1 LKLSAFFFLIYLF
14 AISGFYWE
22 ISAQSL
28 QPKDNKQY
36 QQESGYPFT
45 IQYLTDEYGAHYQ
58 NWAVYQDKKGLMYFG
73 NGDGVLVYDG
83 INWELI
89 TLPNQSSVLALTLDK
104 NGKMYVGAVGE
115 IGYLEANSIGQLTY
129 VSLLPFLKKD
139 DQNFTRVYT
148 AYATPQG
155 IYFQT
160 PEVLLRWIG
169 ERFEVWKAGE
179 NKFTKAFWVNN
190 TLLVKVNND
199 GLLQL
204 KNNELNLLPNSRFF
218 SDKTISAILPYDKQR
233 LLIGTLN
240 QGLFLYDGFNAIP
253 FAFEVNNLLKE
264 NKIYCGILLNDSSFA
279 FGTLQAG
286 LIIIDKMGK
295 QCLIF
300 NSESKLTSPMI
311 FSLYQD
317 KSGIIWAGLNDGVA
331 KIEYPSPFSEFGSDA
346 QLKGS
351 VEALI
356 RYQNKIYVGT
366 DRGLFYLDNRKPGQP
381 VFHLVKG
388 VNQKVWFLSLFE
400 NSLLI
405 GSDAGVYQLNGNSLS
420 LINNFKTY
428 TIHRSKLDTNRVFI
442 GNTDGIRFI
451 YYKDSHWK
459 NEGKIPRVL
468 GSVHEIHETSSGI
481 LWLATNVNF
490 MWKVSFEEGIE
501 KPKVIQYGISKGLPD
516 DVGHLYLFEDQ
527 LLYVCIL
534 NSYDTYRYDQSTDT
548 FMLDHTLNKIS
559 GINDKELWIR
569 SIDASGNVWFDV
581 IEDGETKAKMIAW
594 EQSEG
599 KYIIENLQEARI
611 LNSIGR
617 KILYEKENHAAWFGI
632 KKGVIKHDLQL
643 REKQDINFT
652 TLVRKITYMS
662 DSILFAGVKP
672 GDVNKLIQPLIPLNN
687 NKFRFQYS
695 ALSFHGEKDNQY
707 QCYLEGFEKDWSSWS
722 SETQRDYTN
731 LSEGTYIFHVRGKDI
746 YGNISKEDHYAFLIS
761 PPWQRTWWAYLLY
774 GLATLGVV
782 LLIVQWRSNRLTH
795 EKEVLENIVEER
807 THQLAEQA
815 EKLKEMDQQKSRF
828 FANISHEFRTPL
840 TLIKGP
846 VEQSLQIPNESI
858 SNEDKI
864 MIRNN
869 TNRLLRLVNQ
879 LLDLSKIDA
888 HSLELNLVKGDIFEF
903 LRTIGSA
910 FSSHADQRKINYN
923 VHVPGDKLFV
933 LFDHD
938 KLEKIIYNILSNA
951 FKFTSDRGEI
961 TLKTHILNQS
971 VESNLLIIE
980 IIDTGIG
987 ISTEQQQFI
996 YDRFYQ
1002 TDNSLT
1008 REHEGSGIG
1017 LALTKELLN
1026 LMNGEIEV
1034 ESGSGIGSGFTIKLP
1049 IQILPDFSDKTKDKI
1064 IKNVGKSAYKPDQIS
1079 DVQANPEE
1087 SDESNS
1093 DIPIVL
1099 VVEDNPDMRNFIKK
1113 QLINHY
1119 KIIEASHGKEGLEI
1133 AKKEIPDLIVTDLMM
1148 PQMDGMTLCK
1158 KLKTNENTNHIPV
1171 IMLTAKAGQEQKIEG
1186 LETGADSY
1194 LTKPFDRKELQVLV
1208 KNLITQ
1214 RKQLREKFGRAVLLE
1229 PKLIPVSS
1237 LDEQFLQKVMK
1248 YLDDNLSDAGFGVP
1262 EMQDKLAMSNTQLH
1276 RKMKAI
1282 TNEAP
1287 GEFMRNYRLKRA
1299 AQILLQ
1305 KGENVTQVAYAV
1317 GFNNL
1322 SYFAKCFKELH
1333 GVPPSEYFEKS
1344 KNSPSESE

>member
-1 LKLSAFFFLIYLF
+1 MKACTLF
-14 AISGFYWE
+14 TIICLFSVSVISSFSSELYAQTTISGG
-22 ISAQSL
+22 IKS
-28 QPKDNKQY
+28 Y
-36 QQESGYPFT
+36 QTSERGFPFT
-45 IQYLTDEYGAHYQ
+45 VQYLTDEYNAHYQ
-58 NWAVYQDKKGLMYFG
+58 NWAVSQDKKGLMYFG
-73 NGDGVLVYDG
+73 NGDGVLDYDG
-83 INWELI
+83 TNWELI

-104 NGKMYVGAVGE
+104 NGRMYVGAVGE
-115 IGYLEANSIGQLTY
+115 IGYLEPDSIGRLTY
-129 VSLLPFLKKD
+129 ITLLPFLKKD
-139 DQNFTRVYT
+139 DRNFTRVYS
-148 AYATPQG
+148 AYAAPEG

-160 PEVLLRWIG
+160 PEALFLWTG
-169 ERFEVWKAGE
+169 KKFEVWSAGE

-190 TLLVKVNND
+190 TLLVKVNNG

-204 KNNELNLLPNSRFF
+204 KNDKLKLFPNSRYF

-240 QGLFLYDGFNAIP
+240 QGLFLYDGVSAIP
-253 FAFEVNNLLKE
+253 FISEVNDLLKE
-264 NKIYCGILLNDSSFA
+264 NKIYCGILLSDSSFA

-286 LIIIDKMGK
+286 LIIIDKTGK
-295 QCLIF
+295 QRLIF

-356 RYQNKIYVGT
+356 RYQDKIYVGT
-366 DRGLFYLDNRKPGQP
+366 DRGLFYLDNSKSGHP
-381 VFHLVKG
+381 VFHLVKEA
-388 VNQKVWFLSLFE
+388 NQKVWFLSLFE

-405 GSDAGVYQLNGNSLS
+405 GTDAGVYQLEGNNLK

-428 TIHRSKLDTNRVFI
+428 TIHKSKLDPKRVFI
-442 GNTDGIRFI
+442 GNTDGIRSI
-451 YYKDSHWK
+451 YYKDSRWK
-459 NEGKIPRVL
+459 NEGKIPAVN
-468 GSVHEIHETSSGI
+468 GSVHEIHETSPGV

-490 MWKVSFEEGIE
+490 IWKISFEDGIV
-501 KPKVIQYGISKGLPD
+501 KPKVVQYGISKGLPD
-516 DVGHLYLFEDQ
+516 DVGHLYVFEDQ

-534 NSYDTYRYDQSTDT
+534 NSYDTYSYDQSTDT
-548 FMLDHTLNKIS
+548 FLLDHTINKIS
-559 GINDKELWIR
+559 SINDKELWIR
-569 SIDASGNVWFDV
+569 AIDISGNVWFDL
-581 IEDGETKAKMIAW
+581 IEGGDTKAKMIAW
-594 EQSEG
+594 KQGKG
-599 KYIIENLQEARI
+599 KYIVENLQEARI

-617 KILYEKENHAAWFGI
+617 KILYEKENHTAWFGI
-632 KKGVIKHDLQL
+632 KKGVINHDLQL
-643 REKQDINFT
+643 REKQDVNFT
-652 TLVRKITYMS
+652 TLVRKITYKG

-672 GDVNKLIQPLIPLNN
+672 GDINKLIQPLIPFNN

-731 LSEGTYIFHVRGKDI
+731 LSEGNYVFHVRGKDI
-746 YGNISKEDHYAFLIS
+746 YGNISKEDKYAFIIL

-774 GLATLGVV
+774 GLATLGAV
-782 LLIVQWRSNRLTH
+782 LLIVQWRSNRLKR

-807 THQLAEQA
+807 TSQLAGQTHQLAEQA

-846 VEQSLQIPNESI
+846 VEQSLQTPDETI
-858 SNEDKI
+858 SKEDKI

-879 LLDLSKIDA
+879 LLDLSKLDA
-888 HSLELNLVKGDIFEF
+888 HSLEFNPVTGDIFEF

-923 VHVPGDKLFV
+923 VHVSGDKLFV

-938 KLEKIIYNILSNA
+938 KLEKIVYNILSNA
-951 FKFTSDRGEI
+951 FKFTPDKGEI
-961 TLKTHILNQS
+961 TLKAYIAKENS
-971 VESNLLIIE
+971 LLIID
-980 IIDTGIG
+980 IKDNGIG
-987 ISTEQQQFI
+987 ISLEQQQFI

-1026 LMNGEIEV
+1026 LMNGNIEV
-1034 ESGSGIGSGFTIKLP
+1034 ESQPGKGSKFTIKLP
-1049 IQILPDFSDKTKDKI
+1049 ILKQLPSEELKEI
-1064 IKNVGKSAYKPDQIS
+1064 IAENSRKEFYSPDQILNS
-1079 DVQANPEE
+1079 SVDVKPVNENDDSE
-1087 SDESNS
+1087 
-1093 DIPIVL
+1093 IPIVL
-1099 VVEDNPDMRNFIKK
+1099 IVEDNTDMRNFIKK
-1113 QLINHY
+1113 QLTNDYRIL
-1119 KIIEASHGKEGLEI
+1119 EAPNGKEGLEI

-1158 KLKTNENTNHIPV
+1158 KLKTDERTNHIPV

-1248 YLDDNLSDAGFGVP
+1248 HLEDNLSDAEFGVP
-1262 EMQDKLAMSNTQLH
+1262 EMQDKLAMSKTQLH

-1299 AQILLQ
+1299 AQILSQ

-1333 GVPPSEYFEKS
+1333 GVAPSDYDK
-1344 KNSPSESE
+1344 

>member
-1 LKLSAFFFLIYLF
+1 MEKRLHQICE
-14 AISGFYWE
+14 SGF
-22 ISAQSL
+22 
-28 QPKDNKQY
+28 
-36 QQESGYPFT
+36 PFT
-45 IQYLTDEYGAHYQ
+45 THYPTDQYNAHYQ
-58 NWAVYQDKKGLMYFG
+58 NWAISQDKNGLMYFG

-83 INWELI
+83 TTWELI

-104 NGKMYVGAVGE
+104 NGRVYVGAVGE
-115 IGYLEANSIGQLTY
+115 IGYLEADSVGQLTY
-129 VSLLPFLKKD
+129 ISLLQFLKKD
-139 DQNFTRVYT
+139 DQNFTRVYS
-148 AYATPQG
+148 AYATSGG

-160 PEVLLRWIG
+160 PEALFQWTG
-169 ERFEVWKAGE
+169 KKFKVWKAGE

-190 TLLVKVNND
+190 VLLIKVSNN

-204 KNNELNLLPNSRFF
+204 KNNELKLLPNSRYF
-218 SDKTISAILPYDKQR
+218 SDKTISTILPYDKKRQ
-233 LLIGTLN
+233 LVGTLN
-240 QGLFLYDGFNAIP
+240 QGLFLYDGLKATP
-253 FAFEVNNLLKE
+253 FISGVNSLLKE
-264 NKIYCGILLNDSSFA
+264 NKIYCGVLLNDSTFA
-279 FGTLQAG
+279 LGTLQAG
-286 LIIIDKMGK
+286 LIIIDRLGK
-295 QCLIF
+295 QRLIF

-311 FSLYQD
+311 FNLFQD
-317 KSGIIWAGLNDGVA
+317 KSGIIWAALNDGVA
-331 KIEYPSPFSEFGSDA
+331 KIEYPSPFSEFSSDA

-356 RYQNKIYVGT
+356 RFQGKIFVGT
-366 DRGLFYLDNRKPGQP
+366 DRGLFYLDNSKSGQP

-388 VNQKVWFLSLFE
+388 ANQKVWFLSLFE

-405 GSDAGVYQLNGNSLS
+405 SSDAGVYQFKGNTLN

-428 TIHRSKLDTNRVFI
+428 AILRSKLDPNRIFI
-442 GNTDGIRFI
+442 GNTDGIRSI
-451 YYKDSHWK
+451 YYKDARWK
-459 NEGKIPRVL
+459 NEGKIPRVY
-468 GSVHEIHETSSGI
+468 GSIHEIHETRSGI

-490 MWKVSFEEGIE
+490 MWKVSFEQNIE
-501 KPKVIQYGISKGLPD
+501 KPKVVQYGISKGLPD

-527 LLYVCIL
+527 LLYVSIL
-534 NSYDTYRYDQSTDT
+534 NSHDTYRYDQSADT
-548 FMLDHTLNKIS
+548 FMLDHTINKIS
-559 GINDKELWIR
+559 GINNKEIWPR
-569 SIDASGNVWFDV
+569 VIDDSGNVWFDLKEGSEV
-581 IEDGETKAKMIAW
+581 KAKIVAW
-594 EQSEG
+594 KESDG
-599 KYIIENLQEARI
+599 KYVVEDLQEARI

-617 KILYEKENHAAWFGI
+617 KILYEKENHSAWFGI
-632 KKGVIKHDLQL
+632 KKGLIKHDLQL
-643 REKQDINFT
+643 REKQDIDFT
-652 TLVRKITYMS
+652 TLVRKIIYMG
-662 DSILFAGVKP
+662 DSILFAGAKS
-672 GDVNKLIQPLIPLNN
+672 DDINKLNQPLIPFNN
-687 NKFRFQYS
+687 NEFRFQYS

-707 QCYLEGFEKDWSSWS
+707 QFYLEGFDKDWSSWS

-731 LSEGTYIFHVRGKDI
+731 LSEGTYVFHLRGKDI
-746 YGNISKEDHYAFLIS
+746 YGNISKEDKYAFIIL

-774 GLATLGVV
+774 GLATLGAV
-782 LLIVQWRSNRLTH
+782 LLIVQWRSKRLKH

-807 THQLAEQA
+807 THQLAGQTHQLAKQA

-846 VEQSLQIPNESI
+846 VEQSLQTPDESI

-864 MIRNN
+864 MIKNN

-879 LLDLSKIDA
+879 LLDLSKLDA
-888 HSLELNLVKGDIFEF
+888 HSLELNPVNGDIFEF

-923 VHVPGDKLFV
+923 VHVTGDKLFL

-951 FKFTSDRGEI
+951 FKFTSDKGEI
-961 TLKTHILNQS
+961 TLKAYVLNQS
-971 VESNLLIIE
+971 VESNILIIE

-987 ISTEQQQFI
+987 IPPEQQHFI

-1002 TDNSLT
+1002 TDNSFT

-1026 LMNGEIEV
+1026 LMNGDIEV
-1034 ESGSGIGSGFTIKLP
+1034 ESEPGKGSKFTIKLP
-1049 IQILPDFSDKTKDKI
+1049 TIKQLPSEE
-1064 IKNVGKSAYKPDQIS
+1064 IKETITENLKREPYAPDQIFNS
-1079 DVQANPEE
+1079 PADVKPANENDGSE
-1087 SDESNS
+1087 
-1093 DIPIVL
+1093 IPIVL
-1099 VVEDNPDMRNFIKK
+1099 IVEDNPDMRSFIKK
-1113 QLINHY
+1113 QLIKDY
-1119 KIIEASHGKEGLEI
+1119 RILEASHGKEGLET
-1133 AKKEIPDLIVTDLMM
+1133 AKREIPDLIITDLMM

-1158 KLKTNENTNHIPV
+1158 KLKTNEHTNHIPV

-1214 RKQLREKFGRAVLLE
+1214 RQQLREKFGRAILLE

-1248 YLDDNLSDAGFGVP
+1248 YLGDNLSDSEFGVP
-1262 EMQDKLAMSNTQLH
+1262 EMQDKLAMSKTQLH

-1287 GEFMRNYRLKRA
+1287 GEFMRNYRLKLA
-1299 AQILLQ
+1299 AQILSQ
-1305 KGENVTQVAYAV
+1305 KGENVTQVAYSV

-1333 GVPPSEYFEKS
+1333 GVAPSEYYEKS
-1344 KNSPSESE
+1344 KV